1 VNECAHFKH
10 FSGRCLHNSSGRSL
24 VFEKDIRYVIMEVAY
39 LSGGYFHSVGM
50 VAEVE

>member
-1 VNECAHFKH
+1 MNVHILSISAGGAFTTLLV
-10 FSGRCLHNSSGRSL
+10 GV
-24 VFEKDIRYVIMEVAY
+24 VFEKDIGYVIMEVAY